1 MRLFFIVIC
10 SFFLAS
16 CASSGDTVAPETIKN
31 VKYFQTKPYDPEP
44 GVEYVRLTALVSGRL
59 NIKNDCLMIG
69 PHVPVFSNDLVI
81 ARDSRGLFIQHETGR
96 KKFRIG
102 QKITGGGGYSSKF
115 RAKPDFVY
123 FKNGATPD
131 LCKPQKYRWLRETE
145 TGSYV
150 SFYLSGT

>member
-1 MRLFFIVIC
+1 MRYLSVVFI
-10 SFFLAS
+10 SFCFAG
-16 CASSGDTVAPETIKN
+16 CATNGDIQSPETVDDIR
-31 VKYFQTKPYDPEP
+31 YFQTKPYDPEP
-44 GVEYVRLTALVSGRL
+44 GVDYIRLTALVSGRL

-69 PHVPVFSNDLVI
+69 PHVPVFANDLII
-81 ARDSRGLFIQHETGR
+81 ARDSRGLFIQHKTGG

-115 RAKPDFVY
+115 SAKSDFVD

-131 LCKPQKYRWLRETE
+131 LCKPQKYRWLGETE
-145 TGSYV
+145 LGEYV

>member
-1 MRLFFIVIC
+1 MRNYLGFFIAFC
-10 SFFLAS
+10 LAG
-16 CASSGDTVAPETIKN
+16 CATTGDVQAPETVDDIM
-31 VKYFQTKPYDPEP
+31 YFQTKPYDPEP
-44 GVEYVRLTALVSGRL
+44 GVDYVRLTARVSGRL
-59 NIKNDCLMIG
+59 NIENDCLMIG

-81 ARDSRGLFIQHETGR
+81 ARDSRGLFIQHETGG

-115 RAKPDFVY
+115 RAKPDFVD

-131 LCKPQKYRWLRETE
+131 LCKPQKYRWLGETE
-145 TGSYV
+145 IGSYA